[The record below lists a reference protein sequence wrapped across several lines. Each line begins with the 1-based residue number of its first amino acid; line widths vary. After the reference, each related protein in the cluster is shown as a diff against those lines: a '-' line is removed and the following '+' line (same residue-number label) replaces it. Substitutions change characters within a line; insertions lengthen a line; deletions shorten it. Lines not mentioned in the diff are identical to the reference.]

1 MNLTA
6 IMQPTFF
13 PWIGYFDLIDQVES
27 FVFYDDVQLVK
38 RSWQVRNRI
47 KSANGEQF
55 LTIPIK
61 KNKTRDELLIS
72 EAEIAYDENW
82 QSKHLKS
89 IESAYKKADH
99 FTSVYSFLLA
109 HYGKKYESLAL
120 FNETFIKMVSSNI
133 GITTSFINSASLQ
146 GIEGVK
152 DNRLAAICK
161 KIGADEYLS
170 PQGSAVYIETETAG
184 GRLTE
189 QGIALYYHFYKHP
202 VYRQLYGEFI
212 PYMGIVD
219 LLFNEGFDNALEI
232 IRKGRQLKMH
242 FGQYREEFLKSN

>member
-47 KSANGEQF
+47 KSANGELF

-99 FTSVYSFLLA
+99 FTVYLVSCLLIT
-109 HYGKKYESLAL
+109 KKNMKAL
-120 FNETFIKMVSSNI
+120 P
-133 GITTSFINSASLQ
+133 
-146 GIEGVK
+146 
-152 DNRLAAICK
+152 
-161 KIGADEYLS
+161 YLM
-170 PQGSAVYIETETAG
+170 
-184 GRLTE
+184 
-189 QGIALYYHFYKHP
+189 KHLSKWF
-202 VYRQLYGEFI
+202 RQISG
-212 PYMGIVD
+212 
-219 LLFNEGFDNALEI
+219 
-232 IRKGRQLKMH
+232 
-242 FGQYREEFLKSN
+242 

>member
-47 KSANGEQF
+47 KSANGELF
-55 LTIPIK
+55 LTIPVK
-61 KNKTRDELLIS
+61 KNKTRDDLLIS

-89 IESAYKKADH
+89 IESAYKKAGYFD
-99 FTSVYSFLLA
+99 SVFSFLLA
-109 HYGKKYESLAL
+109 HYGEKHKSIAL
-120 FNETFIKMVSSNI
+120 FNEALITNVSASI
-133 GITTSFINSASLQ
+133 GINTSFISSASLQ
-146 GIEGVK
+146 GIEGIK

-161 KIGADEYLS
+161 KLAADEYIS
-170 PQGSAVYIETETAG
+170 PQGSAVYIEAETAG
-184 GRLTE
+184 GKLTE
-189 QGIALYYHFYKHP
+189 QGIALYYHFYRHP
-202 VYRQLYGEFI
+202 VYRQLYGEFV

-232 IRKGRQLKMH
+232 IRSGRQKKMH
-242 FGQYREEFLKSN
+242 FGQYREQFLKSN